1 MKKWKLRKID
11 EKNIHIWIG
20 IVALFAIFLIGGFLF
35 LNRPSQLDR
44 LDADYLNVIDQ
55 KTVKKNTQ
63 SSFDHV
69 YTLQDYTVYGE
80 TLNLYHKKY
89 DGMKKDDTLGKII
102 VLENIDTHD
111 EHQFTITGGIDSGI
125 PLGELNEG
133 LYRVSIYDQYIKKRL
148 CFEEEMHSEVFTTL
162 RRVGKVKNIRLDAAK
177 HLFKNVELDRNYL
190 FLSVVESIPKVKVND
205 VIINAQGNTYNSA
218 INGVDVG
225 ATSSLASEPVETLE
239 LAKLIQSKLESAG
252 LKVELARKDQNAMS
266 YYGQSGRVSLGYE
279 SQAKV
284 YLNLAMI
291 EDEEVR
297 RPYIK
302 TSPHTSAYLA
312 NQIAYT
318 MRQGNM
324 ELSDMVNSSILD
336 HGVVYD
342 DVFYEEDER
351 TVYSVQPGIRE
362 TGGKGTYAG
371 RLDFAKENGKYKKSY
386 GMESVIVYVAS
397 VANEDSVKYYK
408 ENVDAFATQI
418 ANGILTYYGMG
429 GVVSETTAK

>member
-11 EKNIHIWIG
+11 EENINVWIG
-20 IVALFAIFLIGGFLF
+20 IVALSAIFLVGCFLF
-35 LNRPSQLDR
+35 FNRPSQLDR

-63 SSFDHV
+63 NSFKHIYKLED
-69 YTLQDYTVYGE
+69 YTLYGE

-89 DGMKKDDTLGKII
+89 DGTKKDDTLGKII
-102 VLENIDTHD
+102 VLENIDTH
-111 EHQFTITGGIDSGI
+111 EEQQFTITGGIDSGI
-125 PLGELNEG
+125 PLGELEEG

-148 CFEEEMHSEVFTTL
+148 YFEEELHSTVFTTL
-162 RRVGKVKNIRLDAAK
+162 RREDKVKNIRLDAAK
-177 HLFKNVELDRNYL
+177 HMFKNIEFDQNYL
-190 FLSVVESIPKVKVND
+190 FMSVVESIPKVKVND

-218 INGVDVG
+218 INGVEVG
-225 ATSSLASEPVETLE
+225 AISPLASEPVETLE
-239 LAKLIQSKLESAG
+239 LAKMIQSKLELAG
-252 LKVELARKDQNAMS
+252 LKVELVRKDQSAMS
-266 YYGQSGRVSLGYE
+266 YYGQSGRVVPGYQ

-291 EDEEVR
+291 EDEEIK

-312 NQIAYT
+312 NQIAYE
-318 MRQGNM
+318 MSQGNI
-324 ELSDMVNSSILD
+324 ELEDMVNSSMLD

-342 DVFYEEDER
+342 DVYYEEDEK
-351 TVYSVQPGIRE
+351 TVYSIQPGIRE

-371 RLDFAKENGKYKKSY
+371 RLDFAKENGKYKNAY
-386 GMESVIVYVAS
+386 GMESAIVYIAS
-397 VANEDSVKYYK
+397 VVNADSVDYYK
-408 ENVDAFATQI
+408 NNKELFATQI

-429 GVVSETTAK
+429 GVESETTVK